1 MAASSFVSMR
11 NFWKEFSL
19 PELQKSLD
27 TTAAE
32 LAERQDGSD
41 ISRKKLVE
49 LSRDFKKNT
58 PEVTQILVTF
68 INFVVIYLCIYSSVP
83 GKKIVLRYCEKQLN
97 YVCCLI
103 PRILTFIDKPLL
115 IKREIRKK
123 VSPLLK
129 SFQAEI
135 DALSKRSKASETAFL
150 SIYKKLVDVPDPLP
164 LLEQSVI
171 QQQKVAKLQDYEI
184 ENKQLRETLD
194 EYNTE
199 FAEVKNQEVT
209 INRLKEKLREY
220 EEKIED
226 RVQARVK
233 EKEKDIQKMFSDK
246 ERALQEKQVSVAK
259 KLGEAE
265 HKAVTL
271 QAALDSTQSEL
282 FDVKAKFD
290 EMAAARSSEIE
301 ILEADV
307 ERANQRASSTE
318 RQVESLQEEL
328 LSTQN
333 ALQNIGDVQRPNMTE
348 TIDALSRSSLEHEL
362 AAKERQ
368 ISQLV
373 SDVQQLQV
381 MQSRLK
387 ESGANEVSRL
397 EDLLASKTTALQQM
411 ETKLDGQS
419 DYEEIKRELSI
430 LKSVEFS
437 TSEGESGEG
446 RLESTPKSLE
456 MLLLDKNKRLQSE
469 NTSLKV
475 ENVDL
480 TGRYSDLQVQYNEA
494 VNTVKE
500 QKELITQLE
509 TDLLSVNALPSA
521 FRGQG
526 EGEAGPP
533 SEKEL
538 VTNAVQQAVGAP
550 TVGFTGENVA
560 TESLL
565 PIVASQR
572 ERFKVR
578 NMELEAQL
586 RHNQQQISVLQNEV
600 DTLRSDNVKLY
611 EKIKFLQS
619 YPSKG
624 TSGRDDEAAVSRYS
638 SQYEQRLDPFS
649 AFNQREK
656 QQRYLGLSAHEKVTL
671 NLGRFIMSNKVA
683 RTIAFFYTLLV
694 HLMVFL
700 VLYKLAY
707 TESCKRDVAS
717 ECAKR
722 FAEHMHEVHGQ

>member
-1 MAASSFVSMR
+1 MAASSFQSMR

-19 PELQKSLD
+19 PDLQKSLD

-32 LAERQDGSD
+32 LADRQDESD
-41 ISRKKLVE
+41 TSRKKLVE

-58 PEVTQILVTF
+58 PEDT
-68 INFVVIYLCIYSSVP
+68 
-83 GKKIVLRYCEKQLN
+83 
-97 YVCCLI
+97 
-103 PRILTFIDKPLL
+103 
-115 IKREIRKK
+115 RKK
-123 VSPLLK
+123 MAPLLK

-164 LLEQSVI
+164 ILEQAVI
-171 QQQKVAKLQDYEI
+171 QQQKVSKLQDYEI
-184 ENKQLRETLD
+184 ENKQLRETLE
-194 EYNTE
+194 EYNSE

-220 EEKIED
+220 EDKMEE
-226 RVQARVK
+226 RVQARAK
-233 EKEKDIQKMFSDK
+233 EKEKDMQKMFSDK
-246 ERALQEKQVSVAK
+246 ERTLQETQVSVAK

-265 HKAVTL
+265 HKAATL

-290 EMAAARSSEIE
+290 EVAAARSSEIE

-307 ERANQRASSTE
+307 ERANQRALSAE
-318 RQVESLQEEL
+318 RQVESLREEL
-328 LSTQN
+328 IAAQN
-333 ALQNIGDVQRPNMTE
+333 ALQNSGNEQRPNMSE
-348 TIDALSRSSLEHEL
+348 TIDAISRSSLEHEL

-373 SDVQQLQV
+373 SDVQQSQV
-381 MQSRLK
+381 IQNRLK
-387 ESGANEVSRL
+387 ESTANEIARL
-397 EDLLASKTTALQQM
+397 EDQLASKTKALQQL
-411 ETKLDGQS
+411 EEKLDEQGN
-419 DYEEIKRELSI
+419 YEEIKRELNI

-437 TSEGESGEG
+437 TSEESRDAEKMD
-446 RLESTPKSLE
+446 SAPKSLE

-480 TGRYSDLQVQYNEA
+480 TGRYSELHVQYNEA

-533 SEKEL
+533 TETEL
-538 VTNAVQQAVGAP
+538 VSNAVQQAVAP
-550 TVGFTGENVA
+550 AGVTSENVA

-572 ERFKVR
+572 ERFKIR

-619 YPSKG
+619 YPTKS
-624 TSGRDDEAAVSRYS
+624 SGGREEEATVSRYS

-656 QQRYLGLSAHEKVTL
+656 QQRYLGLSPHEKVTL
-671 NLGRFIMSNKVA
+671 NLGRFIMSNKFA
-683 RTIAFFYTLLV
+683 RTFVFFYTLLV
-694 HLMVFL
+694 HLMIFL

-707 TESCKRDVAS
+707 TESCKRDIAS

>member
-1 MAASSFVSMR
+1 MAASSFQSMR

-19 PELQKSLD
+19 PDLQKSLD

-32 LAERQDGSD
+32 LADRQDESD
-41 ISRKKLVE
+41 TSRKKLVE

-58 PEVTQILVTF
+58 PEDT
-68 INFVVIYLCIYSSVP
+68 
-83 GKKIVLRYCEKQLN
+83 
-97 YVCCLI
+97 
-103 PRILTFIDKPLL
+103 
-115 IKREIRKK
+115 RKK
-123 VSPLLK
+123 MAPLLK

-164 LLEQSVI
+164 ILEQAVI
-171 QQQKVAKLQDYEI
+171 QQQKVSKLQDYEI
-184 ENKQLRETLD
+184 ENKQLRETLE
-194 EYNTE
+194 EYNSE

-220 EEKIED
+220 EDKMEE
-226 RVQARVK
+226 RVQARAK
-233 EKEKDIQKMFSDK
+233 EKEKDMQKMFSDK
-246 ERALQEKQVSVAK
+246 ERTLQETQVSVAK

-265 HKAVTL
+265 HKAATL

-290 EMAAARSSEIE
+290 EVAAARSSEIE

-307 ERANQRASSTE
+307 ERANQRALSAE
-318 RQVESLQEEL
+318 RQVESLREEL
-328 LSTQN
+328 IAAQN
-333 ALQNIGDVQRPNMTE
+333 ALQNSGNEQRPNMSE
-348 TIDALSRSSLEHEL
+348 TIDAISRSSLEHEL

-373 SDVQQLQV
+373 SDVQQSQV
-381 MQSRLK
+381 IQNRLK
-387 ESGANEVSRL
+387 ESTANEIARL
-397 EDLLASKTTALQQM
+397 EDQLASKTKALQQL
-411 ETKLDGQS
+411 EEKLDEQGN
-419 DYEEIKRELSI
+419 YEEIKRELNI
-430 LKSVEFS
+430 LKSIEFS
-437 TSEGESGEG
+437 TSEESRDAEKMD
-446 RLESTPKSLE
+446 STPKSLE

-480 TGRYSDLQVQYNEA
+480 TGRYSELHVQYNEA

-533 SEKEL
+533 TETEL
-538 VTNAVQQAVGAP
+538 VSNAVQQAVAP
-550 TVGFTGENVA
+550 AGVTSENVA

-619 YPSKG
+619 YPTKS
-624 TSGRDDEAAVSRYS
+624 SGGREEEATVSRYS

-656 QQRYLGLSAHEKVTL
+656 QQRYLGLSPHEKVTL
-671 NLGRFIMSNKVA
+671 NLGRFIMSNKFA
-683 RTIAFFYTLLV
+683 RTFVFFYTLLV
-694 HLMVFL
+694 HLMIFL

-707 TESCKRDVAS
+707 TESCKRDIAS

>member
-1 MAASSFVSMR
+1 MAASSFQSMR

-19 PELQKSLD
+19 PDLQKSLD

-32 LAERQDGSD
+32 LADRQDESD
-41 ISRKKLVE
+41 TSRKKLVE

-58 PEVTQILVTF
+58 PEDT
-68 INFVVIYLCIYSSVP
+68 
-83 GKKIVLRYCEKQLN
+83 
-97 YVCCLI
+97 
-103 PRILTFIDKPLL
+103 
-115 IKREIRKK
+115 RKK
-123 VSPLLK
+123 MAPLLK

-164 LLEQSVI
+164 ILEQAVI
-171 QQQKVAKLQDYEI
+171 QQQKVSKLQDYEI
-184 ENKQLRETLD
+184 ENKQLRETLE
-194 EYNTE
+194 EYNSE

-220 EEKIED
+220 EDKMEE
-226 RVQARVK
+226 RVQARAK
-233 EKEKDIQKMFSDK
+233 EKEKDMQKMFSDK
-246 ERALQEKQVSVAK
+246 ERTLQETQVSVAK

-265 HKAVTL
+265 HKAATL

-290 EMAAARSSEIE
+290 EVAAARSSEIE

-307 ERANQRASSTE
+307 ERANQRALSAE
-318 RQVESLQEEL
+318 RQVESLREEL
-328 LSTQN
+328 IAAQN
-333 ALQNIGDVQRPNMTE
+333 ALQNSGNEQRPNMSE
-348 TIDALSRSSLEHEL
+348 TIDAISRSSLEHEL

-373 SDVQQLQV
+373 SDVQQSQV
-381 MQSRLK
+381 IQNRLK
-387 ESGANEVSRL
+387 ESTANEIARL
-397 EDLLASKTTALQQM
+397 EDQLASKTKALQQL
-411 ETKLDGQS
+411 EEKLDERGN
-419 DYEEIKRELSI
+419 YEEIKRELNI
-430 LKSVEFS
+430 LKSIEFS
-437 TSEGESGEG
+437 TSEESRDAEKMD
-446 RLESTPKSLE
+446 STPKSLE

-480 TGRYSDLQVQYNEA
+480 TGRYSELHVQYNEA

-533 SEKEL
+533 TETEL
-538 VTNAVQQAVGAP
+538 VSNAVQQAVAP
-550 TVGFTGENVA
+550 AGVTSENVA

-572 ERFKVR
+572 ERFKIR

-619 YPSKG
+619 YPTKS
-624 TSGRDDEAAVSRYS
+624 SGGREEEATVSRYS

-656 QQRYLGLSAHEKVTL
+656 QQRYLGLSPHEKVTL
-671 NLGRFIMSNKVA
+671 NLGRFIMSNKFA
-683 RTIAFFYTLLV
+683 RTFVFFYTLLV
-694 HLMVFL
+694 HLMIFL

-707 TESCKRDVAS
+707 TESCKRDIAS

>member
-1 MAASSFVSMR
+1 MAASSFQSMR

-19 PELQKSLD
+19 PDLQKSLD
-27 TTAAE
+27 ITAAE
-32 LAERQDGSD
+32 LADRQDESD
-41 ISRKKLVE
+41 TSRKKLVE

-58 PEVTQILVTF
+58 PEDT
-68 INFVVIYLCIYSSVP
+68 
-83 GKKIVLRYCEKQLN
+83 
-97 YVCCLI
+97 
-103 PRILTFIDKPLL
+103 
-115 IKREIRKK
+115 RKK
-123 VSPLLK
+123 MAPLLK

-164 LLEQSVI
+164 ILEQAVI
-171 QQQKVAKLQDYEI
+171 QQQKVSKLQDYEI
-184 ENKQLRETLD
+184 ENKQLRETLE
-194 EYNTE
+194 EYNSE

-220 EEKIED
+220 EDKMEE
-226 RVQARVK
+226 RVQARAK
-233 EKEKDIQKMFSDK
+233 EKEKDMQKMFSDK
-246 ERALQEKQVSVAK
+246 ERTLQETQVSVAK

-265 HKAVTL
+265 HKAATL

-290 EMAAARSSEIE
+290 EVAAARSSEIE

-307 ERANQRASSTE
+307 ERANQRALSAE
-318 RQVESLQEEL
+318 RQVESLREEL
-328 LSTQN
+328 IAAQN
-333 ALQNIGDVQRPNMTE
+333 ALQNSGNEQRPNMSE
-348 TIDALSRSSLEHEL
+348 TIDAISRSSLEHEL

-373 SDVQQLQV
+373 SDVQQSQV
-381 MQSRLK
+381 IQNRLK
-387 ESGANEVSRL
+387 ESTTNEIARL
-397 EDLLASKTTALQQM
+397 EDQLASKTKALQQL
-411 ETKLDGQS
+411 EEKLDEQGN
-419 DYEEIKRELSI
+419 YEEIKRELNI
-430 LKSVEFS
+430 LKSIEFS
-437 TSEGESGEG
+437 TSEESRDVEKMD
-446 RLESTPKSLE
+446 STPKSLE

-480 TGRYSDLQVQYNEA
+480 TGRYSELHVQYNEA

-533 SEKEL
+533 TETEL
-538 VTNAVQQAVGAP
+538 VSNAVQQAVAP
-550 TVGFTGENVA
+550 AGVTSENVA

-572 ERFKVR
+572 ERFKIR

-619 YPSKG
+619 YPTKS
-624 TSGRDDEAAVSRYS
+624 SGGREEEATVSRYS

-656 QQRYLGLSAHEKVTL
+656 QQRYLGLSPHEKVTL
-671 NLGRFIMSNKVA
+671 NLGRFIMSNKFA
-683 RTIAFFYTLLV
+683 RTFVFFYTLLV
-694 HLMVFL
+694 HLMIFL

-707 TESCKRDVAS
+707 TESCKRDIAS

>member
-1 MAASSFVSMR
+1 MAAAASSFVSMR
-11 NFWKEFSL
+11 NFWKDFSL

-27 TTAAE
+27 VTATE
-32 LAERQDGSD
+32 LADRQDESD
-41 ISRKKLVE
+41 TSRKKLVE

-58 PEVTQILVTF
+58 PEDT
-68 INFVVIYLCIYSSVP
+68 
-83 GKKIVLRYCEKQLN
+83 
-97 YVCCLI
+97 
-103 PRILTFIDKPLL
+103 
-115 IKREIRKK
+115 RKK
-123 VSPLLK
+123 VAPLLK

-164 LLEQSVI
+164 ILEQSVI
-171 QQQKVAKLQDYEI
+171 QQQKVSKLQDYEI
-184 ENKQLRETLD
+184 ENKQLRETLE
-194 EYNTE
+194 EYNSE

-220 EEKIED
+220 EDKMEE
-226 RVQARVK
+226 RVQGRVR
-233 EKEKDIQKMFSDK
+233 EKEKDMQKVFSDK
-246 ERALQEKQVSVAK
+246 ENALQEKQVSVAK

-265 HKAVTL
+265 HKAATL

-290 EMAAARSSEIE
+290 EMAAARSTEIE

-307 ERANQRASSTE
+307 ERANQRASSAE
-318 RQVESLQEEL
+318 RQVESLREEL
-328 LSTQN
+328 LAAQN
-333 ALQNIGDVQRPNMTE
+333 AAQNANDGVRPNMLE
-348 TIDALSRSSLEHEL
+348 TIDAISRASLEQEL

-373 SDVQQLQV
+373 TDVQQLQV
-381 MQSRLK
+381 TQGKAK
-387 ESGANEVSRL
+387 ELATSEISRL
-397 EDLLASKTTALQQM
+397 EDLLASKTTALR
-411 ETKLDGQS
+411 ELESKLEEQNN
-419 DYEEIKRELSI
+419 YEEIKRELSI

-437 TSEGESGEG
+437 TSETERDEIKPES
-446 RLESTPKSLE
+446 SPKSLE

-480 TGRYSDLQVQYNEA
+480 TGRYTELHSKYNEA

-500 QKELITQLE
+500 QKELIGQLE

-533 SEKEL
+533 TEKEL
-538 VTNAVQQAVGAP
+538 VSNAVQQAVASG
-550 TVGFTGENVA
+550 TGGLTGDNV
-560 TESLL
+560 ESLL

-586 RHNQQQISVLQNEV
+586 RHNQQQITVLQNEV

-619 YPSKG
+619 YPTKG
-624 TSGRDDEAAVSRYS
+624 QGGRDDDSAVSRYS

-656 QQRYLGLSAHEKVTL
+656 QQRYLGLSPHEKVTL
-671 NLGRFIMSNKVA
+671 NLGKFIMSNKVA

-707 TESCKRDVAS
+707 TESCKRDVAT
-717 ECAKR
+717 ECARR

>member
-1 MAASSFVSMR
+1 MAAAASFVSMR
-11 NFWKEFSL
+11 NFWKDFSL

-27 TTAAE
+27 VTATE
-32 LAERQDGSD
+32 LADRQDESD
-41 ISRKKLVE
+41 TSRKKLVE

-58 PEVTQILVTF
+58 PEDT
-68 INFVVIYLCIYSSVP
+68 
-83 GKKIVLRYCEKQLN
+83 
-97 YVCCLI
+97 
-103 PRILTFIDKPLL
+103 
-115 IKREIRKK
+115 RKK
-123 VSPLLK
+123 VAPLLK

-164 LLEQSVI
+164 ILEQSVI
-171 QQQKVAKLQDYEI
+171 QQQKVSKLQDYEI
-184 ENKQLRETLD
+184 ENKQLRETLE
-194 EYNTE
+194 EYNSE

-220 EEKIED
+220 EDKMEE
-226 RVQARVK
+226 RVQGRVR
-233 EKEKDIQKMFSDK
+233 EKEKDMQKVFSDK
-246 ERALQEKQVSVAK
+246 ENALQEKQVSVAK

-265 HKAVTL
+265 HKAATL

-290 EMAAARSSEIE
+290 EMAAARSTEIE

-307 ERANQRASSTE
+307 ERANQRASSAE
-318 RQVESLQEEL
+318 RQVEALREEL
-328 LSTQN
+328 LAAQN
-333 ALQNIGDVQRPNMTE
+333 AAQNANDGVRPNMLE
-348 TIDALSRSSLEHEL
+348 TIDAISRASLEQEL

-373 SDVQQLQV
+373 TDVQQLQV
-381 MQSRLK
+381 TQGKAK
-387 ESGANEVSRL
+387 ELATSEINRL
-397 EDLLASKTTALQQM
+397 EDLLASKTTALR
-411 ETKLDGQS
+411 ELESKLEEQNN
-419 DYEEIKRELSI
+419 YEEIKRELSI

-437 TSEGESGEG
+437 TSETEMKPES
-446 RLESTPKSLE
+446 SPKSLE

-480 TGRYSDLQVQYNEA
+480 TGRYTELHSKYNEA

-500 QKELITQLE
+500 QKELIGQLE

-533 SEKEL
+533 TEKEL
-538 VTNAVQQAVGAP
+538 VSNAVQQAVASG
-550 TVGFTGENVA
+550 TGGLTGDNV
-560 TESLL
+560 ESLL

-586 RHNQQQISVLQNEV
+586 RHNQQQITVLQNEV

-619 YPSKG
+619 YPTKG
-624 TSGRDDEAAVSRYS
+624 QGGRDDDSAVSRYS

-656 QQRYLGLSAHEKVTL
+656 QQRYLGLSPHEKVTL
-671 NLGRFIMSNKVA
+671 NLGKFIMSNKVA

-707 TESCKRDVAS
+707 TESCKRDVAT
-717 ECAKR
+717 ECARR

>member
-1 MAASSFVSMR
+1 MAASSFQSMR

-19 PELQKSLD
+19 PDLQKSLD

-32 LAERQDGSD
+32 LADRQDESD
-41 ISRKKLVE
+41 TSRKKLVE

-58 PEVTQILVTF
+58 PEDT
-68 INFVVIYLCIYSSVP
+68 
-83 GKKIVLRYCEKQLN
+83 
-97 YVCCLI
+97 
-103 PRILTFIDKPLL
+103 
-115 IKREIRKK
+115 RKK
-123 VSPLLK
+123 MAPLLK

-164 LLEQSVI
+164 ILEQAVI
-171 QQQKVAKLQDYEI
+171 QQQKVSKLQDYEI
-184 ENKQLRETLD
+184 ENKQLRETLE
-194 EYNTE
+194 EYNSE

-220 EEKIED
+220 EDKMEE
-226 RVQARVK
+226 RVQARAK
-233 EKEKDIQKMFSDK
+233 EKEKDMQKMFSDK
-246 ERALQEKQVSVAK
+246 ERTLQETQVSVAK

-265 HKAVTL
+265 HKAATL
-271 QAALDSTQSEL
+271 QAALDNTQSEL

-290 EMAAARSSEIE
+290 EVAAARSSEIE

-307 ERANQRASSTE
+307 ERANQRALSAE
-318 RQVESLQEEL
+318 RQVESLREEL
-328 LSTQN
+328 IAAQN
-333 ALQNIGDVQRPNMTE
+333 ALQNSGNEQRPNMSE
-348 TIDALSRSSLEHEL
+348 TIDAISRSSLEHEL

-373 SDVQQLQV
+373 SDVQQSQV
-381 MQSRLK
+381 IQNRLK
-387 ESGANEVSRL
+387 ESTANEIARL
-397 EDLLASKTTALQQM
+397 EDQLASKTKALQQL
-411 ETKLDGQS
+411 EEKLDEQGN
-419 DYEEIKRELSI
+419 YEEIKRELNI
-430 LKSVEFS
+430 LKSIEFS
-437 TSEGESGEG
+437 TSEESRDAEKMD
-446 RLESTPKSLE
+446 STPKSLE

-480 TGRYSDLQVQYNEA
+480 TGRYSELHVQYNEA

-533 SEKEL
+533 TETEL
-538 VTNAVQQAVGAP
+538 VSNAVQQAVAP
-550 TVGFTGENVA
+550 AGVTSENVA

-572 ERFKVR
+572 ERFKIR

-619 YPSKG
+619 YPTKS
-624 TSGRDDEAAVSRYS
+624 SGGREEEATVSRYS

-656 QQRYLGLSAHEKVTL
+656 QQRYLGLSPHEKVTL
-671 NLGRFIMSNKVA
+671 NLGRFIMSNKFA
-683 RTIAFFYTLLV
+683 RTFVFFYTLLV
-694 HLMVFL
+694 HLMIFL

-707 TESCKRDVAS
+707 TESCKRDIAS

>member
-1 MAASSFVSMR
+1 MAASSFQSMR

-32 LAERQDGSD
+32 LADRQDESD
-41 ISRKKLVE
+41 TSRKKLVE

-58 PEVTQILVTF
+58 PEET
-68 INFVVIYLCIYSSVP
+68 
-83 GKKIVLRYCEKQLN
+83 
-97 YVCCLI
+97 
-103 PRILTFIDKPLL
+103 
-115 IKREIRKK
+115 RKK
-123 VSPLLK
+123 MAPLLK

-164 LLEQSVI
+164 ILEQAVV
-171 QQQKVAKLQDYEI
+171 QQQKVSKLQDYEI
-184 ENKQLRETLD
+184 ENKQLRETLE

-220 EEKIED
+220 EDKMED

-233 EKEKDIQKMFSDK
+233 EKEKDMQKMFSDK
-246 ERALQEKQVSVAK
+246 ERTLQETQVSVAK

-265 HKAVTL
+265 HKAATL

-290 EMAAARSSEIE
+290 EVAAARSSEIE

-307 ERANQRASSTE
+307 ERANQRALSAE
-318 RQVESLQEEL
+318 RQVESLREEL
-328 LSTQN
+328 VAAQNVLQN
-333 ALQNIGDVQRPNMTE
+333 ASDSKRPSMTE
-348 TIDALSRSSLEHEL
+348 TIDAISRSSLEHEL

-373 SDVQQLQV
+373 SDVQHLQV
-381 MQSRLK
+381 TQSRLK
-387 ESGANEVSRL
+387 ESGANEIGRL
-397 EDLLASKTTALQQM
+397 EDQLASKTTALQQL
-411 ETKLDGQS
+411 EAKLDTQG

-437 TSEGESGEG
+437 TSEESREG
-446 RLESTPKSLE
+446 QKMDSAPKSLE

-475 ENVDL
+475 ENVDM
-480 TGRYSDLQVQYNEA
+480 TGRYSELHAQYNEA
-494 VNTVKE
+494 VSTVKE

-538 VTNAVQQAVGAP
+538 VTNAVQQAVAP
-550 TVGFTGENVA
+550 TVGLSGENVA
-560 TESLL
+560 MESLL

-572 ERFKVR
+572 ERFKIR

-619 YPSKG
+619 YPTKG
-624 TSGRDDEAAVSRYS
+624 AGGRDDEGAVSRYS

-656 QQRYLGLSAHEKVTL
+656 QQRYLGLSPHEKVTL

-694 HLMVFL
+694 HLLIFL

-707 TESCKRDVAS
+707 TESCKRDMAS

>member
-1 MAASSFVSMR
+1 MASSSFQSMR

-19 PELQKSLD
+19 PDLQKSLD

-32 LAERQDGSD
+32 LADRQDESD
-41 ISRKKLVE
+41 TSRKKLVE

-58 PEVTQILVTF
+58 PEDT
-68 INFVVIYLCIYSSVP
+68 
-83 GKKIVLRYCEKQLN
+83 
-97 YVCCLI
+97 
-103 PRILTFIDKPLL
+103 
-115 IKREIRKK
+115 RKK
-123 VSPLLK
+123 MAPLLK

-150 SIYKKLVDVPDPLP
+150 SIYKKLVDVP
-164 LLEQSVI
+164 
-171 QQQKVAKLQDYEI
+171 
-184 ENKQLRETLD
+184 
-194 EYNTE
+194 
-199 FAEVKNQEVT
+199 EVT

-220 EEKIED
+220 EDKMEE
-226 RVQARVK
+226 RVQARTK
-233 EKEKDIQKMFSDK
+233 DKEKDMQKIFSDK
-246 ERALQEKQVSVAK
+246 EKTLQETQVSVAK

-265 HKAVTL
+265 HKAATL

-290 EMAAARSSEIE
+290 EVAAARSSEIE
-301 ILEADV
+301 ILEGDV
-307 ERANQRASSTE
+307 ERANQRALSAE
-318 RQVESLQEEL
+318 RQVESLREEL
-328 LSTQN
+328 IAAQN
-333 ALQNIGDVQRPNMTE
+333 ALQNAGDEQRPNMSE
-348 TIDALSRSSLEHEL
+348 TIDAISRSSLEHEL

-373 SDVQQLQV
+373 NDVQQSQAI
-381 MQSRLK
+381 QNRLK
-387 ESGANEVSRL
+387 ESTAIEIARL
-397 EDLLASKTTALQQM
+397 EDQLAIKTSALQQL
-411 ETKLDGQS
+411 EAKLDEQGN
-419 DYEEIKRELSI
+419 YEEIKRELNI

-437 TSEGESGEG
+437 TSQETRDVEKMD
-446 RLESTPKSLE
+446 STPKSLE
-456 MLLLDKNKRLQSE
+456 MLLLDKNKKLQSE

-480 TGRYSDLQVQYNEA
+480 TGRYSELHLQYNEA

-500 QKELITQLE
+500 QKELIAQLE
-509 TDLLSVNALPSA
+509 ADLLSVNALPSA

-533 SEKEL
+533 TETEL
-538 VTNAVQQAVGAP
+538 VSNAVQQAVAP
-550 TVGFTGENVA
+550 AGLTGENVA
-560 TESLL
+560 MESLL

-572 ERFKVR
+572 ERFKIR

-619 YPSKG
+619 YPTKS
-624 TSGRDDEAAVSRYS
+624 SGGREEEATVSRYS

-656 QQRYLGLSAHEKVTL
+656 QQRYLGLSPHEKVTL
-671 NLGRFIMSNKVA
+671 NLGRFIMSNKFA
-683 RTIAFFYTLLV
+683 RTFVFFYTLLV
-694 HLMVFL
+694 HLMIFL

-707 TESCKRDVAS
+707 TESCKRDIAS

-722 FAEHMHEVHGQ
+722 FAEHMHDVHGQ

>member
-1 MAASSFVSMR
+1 MTPSWRSKTKMAASSFVSMR

-58 PEVTQILVTF
+58 PEVRQILVTF
-68 INFVVIYLCIYSSVP
+68 INFVVIYLFICTW
-83 GKKIVLRYCEKQLN
+83 KKIVLRYSEKQLN
-97 YVCCLI
+97 YICFLS

-115 IKREIRKK
+115 ITREIRKK
-123 VSPLLK
+123 VAPLLK

-184 ENKQLRETLD
+184 ENKQLRETLE

-246 ERALQEKQVSVAK
+246 EKALQEKQVSVAK

-307 ERANQRASSTE
+307 ERANQRASSAE

-381 MQSRLK
+381 MQNRLK

-446 RLESTPKSLE
+446 RVESTPKSLE

-624 TSGRDDEAAVSRYS
+624 TSGKDDEAAVSRYS

-671 NLGRFIMSNKVA
+671 NLGRFILSNKVA

-722 FAEHMHEVHGQ
+722 

>member
-1 MAASSFVSMR
+1 MAASSFQSMR

-19 PELQKSLD
+19 PDLQKSLD

-32 LAERQDGSD
+32 LADRQDESD
-41 ISRKKLVE
+41 TSRKKLVE

-58 PEVTQILVTF
+58 PEDT
-68 INFVVIYLCIYSSVP
+68 
-83 GKKIVLRYCEKQLN
+83 
-97 YVCCLI
+97 
-103 PRILTFIDKPLL
+103 
-115 IKREIRKK
+115 RKK
-123 VSPLLK
+123 MAPLLK

-164 LLEQSVI
+164 ILEQAVI
-171 QQQKVAKLQDYEI
+171 QQQKVSKLQDYEI
-184 ENKQLRETLD
+184 ENKQLRETLE
-194 EYNTE
+194 EYNSE

-220 EEKIED
+220 EDKMEE
-226 RVQARVK
+226 RVQARAK
-233 EKEKDIQKMFSDK
+233 EKEKDMQKMFSDK
-246 ERALQEKQVSVAK
+246 ERTLQETQVSVAK

-265 HKAVTL
+265 HKAATL

-290 EMAAARSSEIE
+290 EVAAARSSEIE

-307 ERANQRASSTE
+307 ERANQRALSAE
-318 RQVESLQEEL
+318 RQVESLREEL
-328 LSTQN
+328 IAAQN
-333 ALQNIGDVQRPNMTE
+333 ALQNSGNEQRPNMSE
-348 TIDALSRSSLEHEL
+348 TIDAISRSSLEHEL

-373 SDVQQLQV
+373 SDVQQSQV
-381 MQSRLK
+381 TQNRLK
-387 ESGANEVSRL
+387 ESTANEIARL
-397 EDLLASKTTALQQM
+397 EDQLASKTKALQQL
-411 ETKLDGQS
+411 EEKLDEQGN
-419 DYEEIKRELSI
+419 YEEIKRELNI

-437 TSEGESGEG
+437 TSEESRDAEKMD
-446 RLESTPKSLE
+446 STPKSLE

-480 TGRYSDLQVQYNEA
+480 TGRYSELHVQYNEA

-533 SEKEL
+533 TETEL
-538 VTNAVQQAVGAP
+538 VSNAVQQAVAP
-550 TVGFTGENVA
+550 AGVTSENVA

-572 ERFKVR
+572 ERFKIR

-619 YPSKG
+619 YPTKS
-624 TSGRDDEAAVSRYS
+624 SGGREEEATVSRYS

-656 QQRYLGLSAHEKVTL
+656 QQRYLGLSPHEKVTL
-671 NLGRFIMSNKVA
+671 NLGRFIMSNKFA
-683 RTIAFFYTLLV
+683 RTFVFFYTLLV
-694 HLMVFL
+694 HLMIFL

-707 TESCKRDVAS
+707 TESCKRDIAS

>member
-1 MAASSFVSMR
+1 MAASSFQSMR

-19 PELQKSLD
+19 PDLQKSLD

-32 LAERQDGSD
+32 LADRQDESD
-41 ISRKKLVE
+41 TSRKKLVE

-58 PEVTQILVTF
+58 PEDT
-68 INFVVIYLCIYSSVP
+68 
-83 GKKIVLRYCEKQLN
+83 
-97 YVCCLI
+97 
-103 PRILTFIDKPLL
+103 
-115 IKREIRKK
+115 RKK
-123 VSPLLK
+123 MAPLLK

-164 LLEQSVI
+164 ILEQAVI
-171 QQQKVAKLQDYEI
+171 QQQKVSKLQDYEI
-184 ENKQLRETLD
+184 ENKQLRETLE
-194 EYNTE
+194 EYNSE

-220 EEKIED
+220 EDKMEE
-226 RVQARVK
+226 RVQARAK
-233 EKEKDIQKMFSDK
+233 EKEKDMQKMFSDK
-246 ERALQEKQVSVAK
+246 ERTLQETQVSVAK

-265 HKAVTL
+265 HKAATL

-290 EMAAARSSEIE
+290 EVAAARSSEIE

-307 ERANQRASSTE
+307 ERANQRALSAE
-318 RQVESLQEEL
+318 RQVESLREEL
-328 LSTQN
+328 IAAQN
-333 ALQNIGDVQRPNMTE
+333 ALQNSGNEQRPNMSE
-348 TIDALSRSSLEHEL
+348 TIDAISRSSLEHEL
-362 AAKERQ
+362 VAKERQ

-373 SDVQQLQV
+373 SDVQQSQV
-381 MQSRLK
+381 IQNRLK
-387 ESGANEVSRL
+387 ESTANEIARL
-397 EDLLASKTTALQQM
+397 EDQLASKTKALQQL
-411 ETKLDGQS
+411 EEKLDEQGN
-419 DYEEIKRELSI
+419 YEEIKRELNI

-437 TSEGESGEG
+437 TSEESRDAEKMD
-446 RLESTPKSLE
+446 SAPKSLE

-480 TGRYSDLQVQYNEA
+480 TGRYSELHVQYNEA

-533 SEKEL
+533 TETEL
-538 VTNAVQQAVGAP
+538 VSNAVQQAVAP
-550 TVGFTGENVA
+550 AGVTSENVA

-572 ERFKVR
+572 ERFKIR

-619 YPSKG
+619 YPTKS
-624 TSGRDDEAAVSRYS
+624 SGGREEEATVSRYS

-656 QQRYLGLSAHEKVTL
+656 QQRYLGLSPHEKVTL
-671 NLGRFIMSNKVA
+671 NLGRFIMSNKFA
-683 RTIAFFYTLLV
+683 RTFVFFYTLLV
-694 HLMVFL
+694 HLMIFL

-707 TESCKRDVAS
+707 TESCKRDIAS

>member
-1 MAASSFVSMR
+1 M
-11 NFWKEFSL
+11 SL
-19 PELQKSLD
+19 
-27 TTAAE
+27 
-32 LAERQDGSD
+32 
-41 ISRKKLVE
+41 
-49 LSRDFKKNT
+49 
-58 PEVTQILVTF
+58 
-68 INFVVIYLCIYSSVP
+68 
-83 GKKIVLRYCEKQLN
+83 
-97 YVCCLI
+97 
-103 PRILTFIDKPLL
+103 
-115 IKREIRKK
+115 
-123 VSPLLK
+123 
-129 SFQAEI
+129 
-135 DALSKRSKASETAFL
+135 
-150 SIYKKLVDVPDPLP
+150 
-164 LLEQSVI
+164 
-171 QQQKVAKLQDYEI
+171 
-184 ENKQLRETLD
+184 
-194 EYNTE
+194 
-199 FAEVKNQEVT
+199 
-209 INRLKEKLREY
+209 
-220 EEKIED
+220 
-226 RVQARVK
+226 
-233 EKEKDIQKMFSDK
+233 
-246 ERALQEKQVSVAK
+246 
-259 KLGEAE
+259 
-265 HKAVTL
+265 
-271 QAALDSTQSEL
+271 
-282 FDVKAKFD
+282 
-290 EMAAARSSEIE
+290 
-301 ILEADV
+301 
-307 ERANQRASSTE
+307 
-318 RQVESLQEEL
+318 
-328 LSTQN
+328 
-333 ALQNIGDVQRPNMTE
+333 
-348 TIDALSRSSLEHEL
+348 
-362 AAKERQ
+362 
-368 ISQLV
+368 
-373 SDVQQLQV
+373 
-381 MQSRLK
+381 
-387 ESGANEVSRL
+387 
-397 EDLLASKTTALQQM
+397 
-411 ETKLDGQS
+411 
-419 DYEEIKRELSI
+419 
-430 LKSVEFS
+430 
-437 TSEGESGEG
+437 
-446 RLESTPKSLE
+446 
-456 MLLLDKNKRLQSE
+456 
-469 NTSLKV
+469 
-475 ENVDL
+475 
-480 TGRYSDLQVQYNEA
+480 GRYSDLQVQYNEA

-624 TSGRDDEAAVSRYS
+624 TSGKDDEAAVSRYS

-671 NLGRFIMSNKVA
+671 NLGRFILSNKVA

>member
-1 MAASSFVSMR
+1 MAASSFQSMR

-19 PELQKSLD
+19 PDLQKSLD

-32 LAERQDGSD
+32 LADRQDESD
-41 ISRKKLVE
+41 TSRKKLVE

-58 PEVTQILVTF
+58 PEDT
-68 INFVVIYLCIYSSVP
+68 
-83 GKKIVLRYCEKQLN
+83 
-97 YVCCLI
+97 
-103 PRILTFIDKPLL
+103 
-115 IKREIRKK
+115 RKK
-123 VSPLLK
+123 MAPLLK

-164 LLEQSVI
+164 ILEQAVI
-171 QQQKVAKLQDYEI
+171 QQQKVSKLQDYEI
-184 ENKQLRETLD
+184 ENKQLRETLE
-194 EYNTE
+194 EYNSE

-220 EEKIED
+220 EDKMEE
-226 RVQARVK
+226 RVQARAK
-233 EKEKDIQKMFSDK
+233 EKEKDMQKMFSDK
-246 ERALQEKQVSVAK
+246 ERTLQETQVSVAK

-265 HKAVTL
+265 HKAATL

-290 EMAAARSSEIE
+290 EVAAARSSEIE

-307 ERANQRASSTE
+307 ERANQRALSAE
-318 RQVESLQEEL
+318 RQVESLREEL
-328 LSTQN
+328 IAAQN
-333 ALQNIGDVQRPNMTE
+333 ALQNSGNEQRPNMSE
-348 TIDALSRSSLEHEL
+348 TIDAISRSSLEHEL

-373 SDVQQLQV
+373 SDVQQSQV
-381 MQSRLK
+381 IQNRLK
-387 ESGANEVSRL
+387 ESTTNEIARL
-397 EDLLASKTTALQQM
+397 EDQLASKTKALQQL
-411 ETKLDGQS
+411 EEKLDEQGN
-419 DYEEIKRELSI
+419 YEEIKRELNI
-430 LKSVEFS
+430 LKSIEFS
-437 TSEGESGEG
+437 TSEESRDAEKMD
-446 RLESTPKSLE
+446 STPKSLE

-480 TGRYSDLQVQYNEA
+480 TGRYSELHVQYNEA

-533 SEKEL
+533 TETEL
-538 VTNAVQQAVGAP
+538 VSNAVQQAVAP
-550 TVGFTGENVA
+550 AGVTSENVA

-572 ERFKVR
+572 ERFKIR

-619 YPSKG
+619 YPTKS
-624 TSGRDDEAAVSRYS
+624 SGGREEEATVSRYS

-656 QQRYLGLSAHEKVTL
+656 QQRYLGLSPHEKVTL
-671 NLGRFIMSNKVA
+671 NLGRFIMSNKFA
-683 RTIAFFYTLLV
+683 RTFVFFYTLLV
-694 HLMVFL
+694 HLMIFL

-707 TESCKRDVAS
+707 TESCKRDIAS

>member
-1 MAASSFVSMR
+1 MAASSFQSMR

-19 PELQKSLD
+19 PDLQKSLD

-32 LAERQDGSD
+32 LADRQDESD
-41 ISRKKLVE
+41 TSRKKLVE

-58 PEVTQILVTF
+58 PEDT
-68 INFVVIYLCIYSSVP
+68 
-83 GKKIVLRYCEKQLN
+83 
-97 YVCCLI
+97 
-103 PRILTFIDKPLL
+103 
-115 IKREIRKK
+115 RKK
-123 VSPLLK
+123 MAPLLK

-164 LLEQSVI
+164 ILEQAVI
-171 QQQKVAKLQDYEI
+171 QQQKVSKLQDYEI
-184 ENKQLRETLD
+184 ENKQLRETLE
-194 EYNTE
+194 EYNSE

-220 EEKIED
+220 EDKMEE
-226 RVQARVK
+226 RVQARAK
-233 EKEKDIQKMFSDK
+233 EKEKDMQKMFSDK
-246 ERALQEKQVSVAK
+246 ERTLQETQVSVAK

-265 HKAVTL
+265 HKAATL

-290 EMAAARSSEIE
+290 EVAAARSSEIE

-307 ERANQRASSTE
+307 ERANQRALSAE
-318 RQVESLQEEL
+318 RQVESLREEL
-328 LSTQN
+328 IAAQN
-333 ALQNIGDVQRPNMTE
+333 ALQNSGNEQRPNMSE
-348 TIDALSRSSLEHEL
+348 TIDAISRSSLEHEL

-373 SDVQQLQV
+373 SDVQQSQV
-381 MQSRLK
+381 IQNRLK
-387 ESGANEVSRL
+387 ESTANEIARL
-397 EDLLASKTTALQQM
+397 EDQLASKTKALQQL
-411 ETKLDGQS
+411 EEKLDEQGN
-419 DYEEIKRELSI
+419 YEEIKRELNI
-430 LKSVEFS
+430 LKSIEFS
-437 TSEGESGEG
+437 TSEESRDAEKMD
-446 RLESTPKSLE
+446 STPKSLE

-480 TGRYSDLQVQYNEA
+480 TGRYSELHVQYNEA

-533 SEKEL
+533 TETEL
-538 VTNAVQQAVGAP
+538 VSNAVQQAVAP
-550 TVGFTGENVA
+550 AGVTSENVA

-572 ERFKVR
+572 ERFKIR

-619 YPSKG
+619 YPTKS
-624 TSGRDDEAAVSRYS
+624 SGGREEEATVSRYS

-656 QQRYLGLSAHEKVTL
+656 QQRYLGLSPHEKVTL
-671 NLGRFIMSNKVA
+671 NLGRFIMSNKFA
-683 RTIAFFYTLLV
+683 RTFVFFYTLLV
-694 HLMVFL
+694 HLMIFL

-707 TESCKRDVAS
+707 TESCKRDIAS

>member
-1 MAASSFVSMR
+1 MA
-11 NFWKEFSL
+11 
-19 PELQKSLD
+19 KSLD
-27 TTAAE
+27 STATE
-32 LAERQDGSD
+32 LADRQDESD
-41 ISRKKLVE
+41 TSRKKLVE

-58 PEVTQILVTF
+58 P
-68 INFVVIYLCIYSSVP
+68 
-83 GKKIVLRYCEKQLN
+83 
-97 YVCCLI
+97 
-103 PRILTFIDKPLL
+103 D
-115 IKREIRKK
+115 EIRKK
-123 VSPLLK
+123 MAPLLK

-164 LLEQSVI
+164 ILEQAVV
-171 QQQKVAKLQDYEI
+171 QQQKVSKLQDYEI
-184 ENKQLRETLD
+184 ENKQLRETLE

-220 EEKIED
+220 DDKMED
-226 RVQARVK
+226 RVQVRVK
-233 EKEKDIQKMFSDK
+233 EREKDIQKLFSDK
-246 ERALQEKQVSVAK
+246 ERTLQETQVSVAK

-271 QAALDSTQSEL
+271 QAAVDSTQSEL

-290 EMAAARSSEIE
+290 EVAAARSSEIE
-301 ILEADV
+301 ILEADI
-307 ERANQRASSTE
+307 ERTNQRALSAE
-318 RQVESLQEEL
+318 RQVETLQEEL
-328 LSTQN
+328 VVAQN
-333 ALQNIGDVQRPNMTE
+333 ALQNASDTQRPNMSE
-348 TIDALSRSSLEHEL
+348 TIDAISRSSLEHEL

-373 SDVQQLQV
+373 SDVQHLQV
-381 MQSRLK
+381 THSRLK
-387 ESGANEVSRL
+387 ESGANEIGRL
-397 EDLLASKTTALQQM
+397 EDQLASKTTALQQL
-411 ETKLDGQS
+411 EAKLDEQNN
-419 DYEEIKRELSI
+419 YEEINRELSI
-430 LKSVEFS
+430 LKSIEFS
-437 TSEGESGEG
+437 TSEERRDGEKMVSK
-446 RLESTPKSLE
+446 PKSLE

-475 ENVDL
+475 ENVDI
-480 TGRYSDLQVQYNEA
+480 TGRYSELHLQYNEA

-538 VTNAVQQAVGAP
+538 VTNAVQQAVAP
-550 TVGFTGENVA
+550 AVGLSGENVA
-560 TESLL
+560 MESLL

-572 ERFKVR
+572 ERFKIR

-619 YPSKG
+619 YPTKG
-624 TSGRDDEAAVSRYS
+624 AGGRDDEGAVSRYS

-656 QQRYLGLSAHEKVTL
+656 QQRYMGLSPHEKVTL

-683 RTIAFFYTLLV
+683 RTIAFFYSLLV
-694 HLMVFL
+694 HLLIFL

-722 FAEHMHEVHGQ
+722 FAEHMHDVHGQ

>member
-1 MAASSFVSMR
+1 MAASSFQSMR

-19 PELQKSLD
+19 PDLQKSLD

-32 LAERQDGSD
+32 LADRQDESD
-41 ISRKKLVE
+41 TSRKKLVE

-58 PEVTQILVTF
+58 PEDT
-68 INFVVIYLCIYSSVP
+68 
-83 GKKIVLRYCEKQLN
+83 
-97 YVCCLI
+97 
-103 PRILTFIDKPLL
+103 
-115 IKREIRKK
+115 RKK
-123 VSPLLK
+123 MAPLLK

-164 LLEQSVI
+164 ILEQAVI
-171 QQQKVAKLQDYEI
+171 QQQKVSKLQDYEI
-184 ENKQLRETLD
+184 ENKQLRETLE
-194 EYNTE
+194 EYNSE

-220 EEKIED
+220 EDKMEE
-226 RVQARVK
+226 RVQARAK
-233 EKEKDIQKMFSDK
+233 EKEKDMQKMFSDK
-246 ERALQEKQVSVAK
+246 ERTLQETQVSVAK

-265 HKAVTL
+265 HKAATL

-290 EMAAARSSEIE
+290 EVAAARSSEIE

-307 ERANQRASSTE
+307 ERANQRALSAE
-318 RQVESLQEEL
+318 RQVESLREEL
-328 LSTQN
+328 IAAQN
-333 ALQNIGDVQRPNMTE
+333 ALQNSGNEQRPNMSE
-348 TIDALSRSSLEHEL
+348 TIDAISRSSLEHEL

-373 SDVQQLQV
+373 SDVQQSQV
-381 MQSRLK
+381 IQNRLK
-387 ESGANEVSRL
+387 ESTANEIARL
-397 EDLLASKTTALQQM
+397 EDQLASKTKALQQL
-411 ETKLDGQS
+411 EEKLDEQGN
-419 DYEEIKRELSI
+419 YEEIKRELNI
-430 LKSVEFS
+430 LKSIEFS
-437 TSEGESGEG
+437 TSEESRVAEKMD
-446 RLESTPKSLE
+446 STPKSLE

-480 TGRYSDLQVQYNEA
+480 TGRYSELHVQYNEA

-533 SEKEL
+533 TETEL
-538 VTNAVQQAVGAP
+538 VSNAVQQAVAP
-550 TVGFTGENVA
+550 AGVTSENVA

-572 ERFKVR
+572 ERFKIR

-619 YPSKG
+619 YPTKS
-624 TSGRDDEAAVSRYS
+624 SGGREEEATVSRYS

-656 QQRYLGLSAHEKVTL
+656 QQRYLGLSPHEKVTL
-671 NLGRFIMSNKVA
+671 NLGRFIMSNKFA
-683 RTIAFFYTLLV
+683 RTFVFFYTLLV
-694 HLMVFL
+694 HLMIFL

-707 TESCKRDVAS
+707 TESCKRDIAS

>member
-1 MAASSFVSMR
+1 M
-11 NFWKEFSL
+11 
-19 PELQKSLD
+19 
-27 TTAAE
+27 
-32 LAERQDGSD
+32 
-41 ISRKKLVE
+41 
-49 LSRDFKKNT
+49 
-58 PEVTQILVTF
+58 
-68 INFVVIYLCIYSSVP
+68 
-83 GKKIVLRYCEKQLN
+83 
-97 YVCCLI
+97 
-103 PRILTFIDKPLL
+103 
-115 IKREIRKK
+115 
-123 VSPLLK
+123 
-129 SFQAEI
+129 
-135 DALSKRSKASETAFL
+135 
-150 SIYKKLVDVPDPLP
+150 
-164 LLEQSVI
+164 
-171 QQQKVAKLQDYEI
+171 
-184 ENKQLRETLD
+184 
-194 EYNTE
+194 
-199 FAEVKNQEVT
+199 
-209 INRLKEKLREY
+209 
-220 EEKIED
+220 
-226 RVQARVK
+226 
-233 EKEKDIQKMFSDK
+233 
-246 ERALQEKQVSVAK
+246 
-259 KLGEAE
+259 
-265 HKAVTL
+265 HK
-271 QAALDSTQSEL
+271 
-282 FDVKAKFD
+282 
-290 EMAAARSSEIE
+290 
-301 ILEADV
+301 
-307 ERANQRASSTE
+307 RASSAE

-446 RLESTPKSLE
+446 RVESTPKSLE

-480 TGRYSDLQVQYNEA
+480 TGRYSDLQVQHNEA

-624 TSGRDDEAAVSRYS
+624 TSGKDDEAAVSRYS

-671 NLGRFIMSNKVA
+671 NLGRFILSNKVA

>member
-1 MAASSFVSMR
+1 MAAAASFVSMR
-11 NFWKEFSL
+11 NFWKDFSL

-27 TTAAE
+27 VTATE
-32 LAERQDGSD
+32 LADRQDESD
-41 ISRKKLVE
+41 TSRKKLVE

-58 PEVTQILVTF
+58 PEDT
-68 INFVVIYLCIYSSVP
+68 
-83 GKKIVLRYCEKQLN
+83 
-97 YVCCLI
+97 
-103 PRILTFIDKPLL
+103 
-115 IKREIRKK
+115 RKK
-123 VSPLLK
+123 VAPLLK

-164 LLEQSVI
+164 ILEQSVI
-171 QQQKVAKLQDYEI
+171 QQQKVSKLQDYEI
-184 ENKQLRETLD
+184 ENKQLRETLE
-194 EYNTE
+194 EYNSE

-220 EEKIED
+220 EDKMEE
-226 RVQARVK
+226 RVQGRVR
-233 EKEKDIQKMFSDK
+233 EKEKDMQKVFSDK
-246 ERALQEKQVSVAK
+246 ENALQEKQVSVAK

-265 HKAVTL
+265 HKAATL

-290 EMAAARSSEIE
+290 EMAAARSTEIE

-307 ERANQRASSTE
+307 ERANQRASSAE
-318 RQVESLQEEL
+318 RQVESLREEL
-328 LSTQN
+328 LAAQN
-333 ALQNIGDVQRPNMTE
+333 ANDGVRPNMLE
-348 TIDALSRSSLEHEL
+348 TIDAISRASLEQEL

-373 SDVQQLQV
+373 TDVQQLQV
-381 MQSRLK
+381 TQGKAK
-387 ESGANEVSRL
+387 ELATSEISRL
-397 EDLLASKTTALQQM
+397 EDLLASKTTALR
-411 ETKLDGQS
+411 ELESKLEEQNN
-419 DYEEIKRELSI
+419 YEEIKRELSI

-437 TSEGESGEG
+437 TSETERDEMKPES
-446 RLESTPKSLE
+446 SPKSLE

-480 TGRYSDLQVQYNEA
+480 TGRYTELHSKYNEA

-500 QKELITQLE
+500 QKELIGQLE

-533 SEKEL
+533 TEKEL
-538 VTNAVQQAVGAP
+538 VSNAVQQAVASG
-550 TVGFTGENVA
+550 TGGFTGDNV
-560 TESLL
+560 ESLL

-586 RHNQQQISVLQNEV
+586 RHNQQQITVLQNEV

-619 YPSKG
+619 YPTKG
-624 TSGRDDEAAVSRYS
+624 QGGRDDDSAVSRYS

-656 QQRYLGLSAHEKVTL
+656 QQRYLGLSPHEKVTL
-671 NLGRFIMSNKVA
+671 NLGKFIMSNKVA

-707 TESCKRDVAS
+707 TESCKRDVAT
-717 ECAKR
+717 ECARR

>member
-1 MAASSFVSMR
+1 MTPSWRSKTKMAASSFVSMR

-58 PEVTQILVTF
+58 PE
-68 INFVVIYLCIYSSVP
+68 
-83 GKKIVLRYCEKQLN
+83 
-97 YVCCLI
+97 
-103 PRILTFIDKPLL
+103 
-115 IKREIRKK
+115 EIRKK
-123 VSPLLK
+123 VAPLLK

-307 ERANQRASSTE
+307 ERANQRASSAE

>member
-1 MAASSFVSMR
+1 MA
-11 NFWKEFSL
+11 
-19 PELQKSLD
+19 
-27 TTAAE
+27 
-32 LAERQDGSD
+32 
-41 ISRKKLVE
+41 
-49 LSRDFKKNT
+49 
-58 PEVTQILVTF
+58 
-68 INFVVIYLCIYSSVP
+68 
-83 GKKIVLRYCEKQLN
+83 
-97 YVCCLI
+97 
-103 PRILTFIDKPLL
+103 
-115 IKREIRKK
+115 
-123 VSPLLK
+123 PLLK

-164 LLEQSVI
+164 ILEQSVI
-171 QQQKVAKLQDYEI
+171 QQQKVSKLQDYEI
-184 ENKQLRETLD
+184 ENKQLRETLE
-194 EYNTE
+194 EYNSE

-220 EEKIED
+220 EDKMEE
-226 RVQARVK
+226 RVQGRVR
-233 EKEKDIQKMFSDK
+233 EKEKDMQKVFFDK
-246 ERALQEKQVSVAK
+246 ENALQEKQVSVAK

-265 HKAVTL
+265 HNAATL

-290 EMAAARSSEIE
+290 EMAAARSTEIE

-307 ERANQRASSTE
+307 ERANQRASSAE
-318 RQVESLQEEL
+318 RQVESLREEL
-328 LSTQN
+328 LAAQN
-333 ALQNIGDVQRPNMTE
+333 ANDGVRPNMLE
-348 TIDALSRSSLEHEL
+348 TIDAISRASLEQEL

-373 SDVQQLQV
+373 TDVQQLQV
-381 MQSRLK
+381 TQGKAK
-387 ESGANEVSRL
+387 ELATSEISRL
-397 EDLLASKTTALQQM
+397 EDLLASKTTALR
-411 ETKLDGQS
+411 ELESKLEEQNN
-419 DYEEIKRELSI
+419 YEEIKRELSI

-437 TSEGESGEG
+437 TSETEGDEIKPES
-446 RLESTPKSLE
+446 SPKSLE

-480 TGRYSDLQVQYNEA
+480 TGRYTELHSKYNEA

-500 QKELITQLE
+500 QKELIGQLE

-533 SEKEL
+533 TEKEL
-538 VTNAVQQAVGAP
+538 VSNAVQQAVASG
-550 TVGFTGENVA
+550 TGGLTGDNV
-560 TESLL
+560 ESLL

-586 RHNQQQISVLQNEV
+586 RHNQQQITVLQNEV

-619 YPSKG
+619 YPTKG
-624 TSGRDDEAAVSRYS
+624 QGGRDDDSAVSRYS

-656 QQRYLGLSAHEKVTL
+656 QQRYLGLSPHEKVTL
-671 NLGRFIMSNKVA
+671 NLGKFIMSNKVA

-707 TESCKRDVAS
+707 TESCKRDVAT
-717 ECAKR
+717 ECARR

>member
-1 MAASSFVSMR
+1 MASSSFVSMR

-32 LAERQDGSD
+32 LAERQDESD

-58 PEVTQILVTF
+58 PE
-68 INFVVIYLCIYSSVP
+68 
-83 GKKIVLRYCEKQLN
+83 
-97 YVCCLI
+97 
-103 PRILTFIDKPLL
+103 D
-115 IKREIRKK
+115 IRKK
-123 VSPLLK
+123 IAPLLK

-164 LLEQSVI
+164 ILEQSVV
-171 QQQKVAKLQDYEI
+171 QQQKVSKLQDYEI
-184 ENKQLRETLD
+184 ENKQLRETLE

-220 EEKIED
+220 EDKMED

-233 EKEKDIQKMFSDK
+233 EKEKDMQKMFSDK
-246 ERALQEKQVSVAK
+246 ENALQEKQVSVAK

-265 HKAVTL
+265 HKAATL

-290 EMAAARSSEIE
+290 EVAAARSSEIE

-307 ERANQRASSTE
+307 ERANQRAASAE
-318 RQVESLQEEL
+318 RQVESLREEL
-328 LSTQN
+328 VTAQN
-333 ALQNIGDVQRPNMTE
+333 ALQNASDGQRPNMSE
-348 TIDALSRSSLEHEL
+348 TIDAISRSSLEHEL

-373 SDVQQLQV
+373 SDVQHLQV
-381 MQSRLK
+381 TQSRLK
-387 ESGANEVSRL
+387 ESGANEISRL
-397 EDLLASKTTALQQM
+397 EDLLASKTTALQQL
-411 ETKLDGQS
+411 EAKLDEQS
-419 DYEEIKRELSI
+419 NYKEIQRELSI

-437 TSEGESGEG
+437 RSEGEED
-446 RLESTPKSLE
+446 REKMNATPKSLE

-480 TGRYSDLQVQYNEA
+480 TGRYSELHVQYNEA

-538 VTNAVQQAVGAP
+538 VTNAVQQAVAP
-550 TVGFTGENVA
+550 AGGFTGENVA

-611 EKIKFLQS
+611 EKIRFLQS
-619 YPSKG
+619 YPTKG
-624 TSGRDDEAAVSRYS
+624 AGVRDEEATVSRYS

-656 QQRYLGLSAHEKVTL
+656 QQRYLGLSPHEKVTL

-707 TESCKRDVAS
+707 TESCKRDVAT

>member
-1 MAASSFVSMR
+1 MAASSFQSMR

-32 LAERQDGSD
+32 LADRQDESD
-41 ISRKKLVE
+41 TSRKKLVE

-58 PEVTQILVTF
+58 PE
-68 INFVVIYLCIYSSVP
+68 
-83 GKKIVLRYCEKQLN
+83 
-97 YVCCLI
+97 
-103 PRILTFIDKPLL
+103 
-115 IKREIRKK
+115 EIRKK
-123 VSPLLK
+123 MAPLLK

-164 LLEQSVI
+164 VLEQAVV
-171 QQQKVAKLQDYEI
+171 QQQKVSKLQDYEI
-184 ENKQLRETLD
+184 ENKQLKETLE

-209 INRLKEKLREY
+209 ISRLKEKLREY
-220 EEKIED
+220 EDKMED

-233 EKEKDIQKMFSDK
+233 DKEKDMQKMFSDK
-246 ERALQEKQVSVAK
+246 ERTLQETQVSVAK

-265 HKAVTL
+265 HKAATL
-271 QAALDSTQSEL
+271 QAALDSAQSDL

-290 EMAAARSSEIE
+290 EVTAARSSEIE

-307 ERANQRASSTE
+307 ERANQRALSAE
-318 RQVESLQEEL
+318 RQVESLREEL
-328 LSTQN
+328 VAAQS
-333 ALQNIGDVQRPNMTE
+333 ALQNASDSGRPSMVRLQQML
-348 TIDALSRSSLEHEL
+348 IYL
-362 AAKERQ
+362 A

-373 SDVQQLQV
+373 SDVQHLQV
-381 MQSRLK
+381 TQSRLK
-387 ESGANEVSRL
+387 ESGANEN
-397 EDLLASKTTALQQM
+397 
-411 ETKLDGQS
+411 
-419 DYEEIKRELSI
+419 
-430 LKSVEFS
+430 KSSYNAPFTDDFNLISMLFS
-437 TSEGESGEG
+437 FSG
-446 RLESTPKSLE
+446 
-456 MLLLDKNKRLQSE
+456 LQSE

-475 ENVDL
+475 ENVDI
-480 TGRYSDLQVQYNEA
+480 TGRYSELHSQYNEA

-538 VTNAVQQAVGAP
+538 VSNAVQQAVAP
-550 TVGFTGENVA
+550 SVGLSGENVA
-560 TESLL
+560 MESIL

-572 ERFKVR
+572 ERFKIR

-619 YPSKG
+619 YPTKG
-624 TSGRDDEAAVSRYS
+624 AGGRDEEAAVSRYS

-656 QQRYLGLSAHEKVTL
+656 QQRYLGLSPHEKVTL

-694 HLMVFL
+694 HLLVFL
-700 VLYKLAY
+700 V
-707 TESCKRDVAS
+707 SRG
-717 ECAKR
+717 
-722 FAEHMHEVHGQ
+722 EHGN

>member
-1 MAASSFVSMR
+1 MAAAASSFVSMR
-11 NFWKEFSL
+11 NFWKDFSL

-27 TTAAE
+27 VTATE
-32 LAERQDGSD
+32 LADRQDESD
-41 ISRKKLVE
+41 TSRKKLVE

-58 PEVTQILVTF
+58 PEDT
-68 INFVVIYLCIYSSVP
+68 
-83 GKKIVLRYCEKQLN
+83 
-97 YVCCLI
+97 
-103 PRILTFIDKPLL
+103 
-115 IKREIRKK
+115 RKK
-123 VSPLLK
+123 VAPLLK

-164 LLEQSVI
+164 ILEQSVI
-171 QQQKVAKLQDYEI
+171 QQQKVSKLQDYEI
-184 ENKQLRETLD
+184 ENKQLRETLE
-194 EYNTE
+194 EYNSE

-220 EEKIED
+220 EDKMEE
-226 RVQARVK
+226 RVQGRVR
-233 EKEKDIQKMFSDK
+233 EKEKDMQKVFSDK
-246 ERALQEKQVSVAK
+246 ENALQEKQVSVAK

-265 HKAVTL
+265 HKAATL

-290 EMAAARSSEIE
+290 EMAAARSTEIE

-307 ERANQRASSTE
+307 ERANQRASSAE
-318 RQVESLQEEL
+318 RQVESLREEL
-328 LSTQN
+328 LAAQN
-333 ALQNIGDVQRPNMTE
+333 ANDGVRPNMLE
-348 TIDALSRSSLEHEL
+348 TIDAISRASLEQEL

-373 SDVQQLQV
+373 TDVQQLQV
-381 MQSRLK
+381 TQGKAK
-387 ESGANEVSRL
+387 ELATSEISRL
-397 EDLLASKTTALQQM
+397 EDLLASKTTALR
-411 ETKLDGQS
+411 ELESKLEEQNN
-419 DYEEIKRELSI
+419 YEEIKRELSI

-437 TSEGESGEG
+437 TSETERDEIKPES
-446 RLESTPKSLE
+446 SPKSLE

-480 TGRYSDLQVQYNEA
+480 TGRYTELHSKYNEA

-500 QKELITQLE
+500 QKELIGQLE

-533 SEKEL
+533 TEKEL
-538 VTNAVQQAVGAP
+538 VSNAVQQAVASG
-550 TVGFTGENVA
+550 TGGLTGDNV
-560 TESLL
+560 ESLL

-586 RHNQQQISVLQNEV
+586 RHNQQQITVLQNEV

-619 YPSKG
+619 YPTKG
-624 TSGRDDEAAVSRYS
+624 QGGRDDDSAVSRYS

-656 QQRYLGLSAHEKVTL
+656 QQRYLGLSPHEKVTL
-671 NLGRFIMSNKVA
+671 NLGKFIMSNKVA

-707 TESCKRDVAS
+707 TESCKRDVAT
-717 ECAKR
+717 ECARR

>member
-1 MAASSFVSMR
+1 MAAVASSFVSMR
-11 NFWKEFSL
+11 NFWKDFSL

-27 TTAAE
+27 VTATE
-32 LAERQDGSD
+32 LADRQDESD
-41 ISRKKLVE
+41 TSRKKLVE

-58 PEVTQILVTF
+58 PEDT
-68 INFVVIYLCIYSSVP
+68 
-83 GKKIVLRYCEKQLN
+83 
-97 YVCCLI
+97 
-103 PRILTFIDKPLL
+103 
-115 IKREIRKK
+115 RKK
-123 VSPLLK
+123 VAPLLK

-164 LLEQSVI
+164 ILEQSVI
-171 QQQKVAKLQDYEI
+171 QQQKVSKLQDYEI
-184 ENKQLRETLD
+184 ENKQLRETLE
-194 EYNTE
+194 EYNSE

-220 EEKIED
+220 EDKMEE
-226 RVQARVK
+226 RVQGRVR
-233 EKEKDIQKMFSDK
+233 EKEKDMQKVFFDK
-246 ERALQEKQVSVAK
+246 ENALQEKQVSVAK

-265 HKAVTL
+265 HNAATL
-271 QAALDSTQSEL
+271 QAALESTQSEL

-290 EMAAARSSEIE
+290 EMAAARSTEIE

-307 ERANQRASSTE
+307 ERANQRASSAE
-318 RQVESLQEEL
+318 RQVESLREEL
-328 LSTQN
+328 LAAQN
-333 ALQNIGDVQRPNMTE
+333 ANDGVRPNMLE
-348 TIDALSRSSLEHEL
+348 TIDAISRASLEQEL

-373 SDVQQLQV
+373 TDVQQLQV
-381 MQSRLK
+381 TQGKAK
-387 ESGANEVSRL
+387 ELATSEISRL
-397 EDLLASKTTALQQM
+397 EDLLASKTTALR
-411 ETKLDGQS
+411 ELESKLEEQNN
-419 DYEEIKRELSI
+419 YEEIKRELSI

-437 TSEGESGEG
+437 TSETEGDQIKPES
-446 RLESTPKSLE
+446 SPKSLE

-480 TGRYSDLQVQYNEA
+480 TGRYTELHSKYNEA

-500 QKELITQLE
+500 QKELIGQLE

-533 SEKEL
+533 TEKEL
-538 VTNAVQQAVGAP
+538 VSNAVQQAVASG
-550 TVGFTGENVA
+550 TGGLTGDNV
-560 TESLL
+560 ESLL

-586 RHNQQQISVLQNEV
+586 RHNQQQITVLQNEV

-619 YPSKG
+619 YPTKG
-624 TSGRDDEAAVSRYS
+624 QGGRDDDSAVSRYS

-656 QQRYLGLSAHEKVTL
+656 QQRYLGLSPYEKVTL
-671 NLGRFIMSNKVA
+671 NLGKFIMSNKVA

-707 TESCKRDVAS
+707 TESCKRDVAT
-717 ECAKR
+717 ECARR

>member
-1 MAASSFVSMR
+1 MAAAASSFVSMR
-11 NFWKEFSL
+11 NFWKDFSL

-27 TTAAE
+27 VTATE
-32 LAERQDGSD
+32 LADRQDESD
-41 ISRKKLVE
+41 TSRKKLVE

-58 PEVTQILVTF
+58 PEDT
-68 INFVVIYLCIYSSVP
+68 
-83 GKKIVLRYCEKQLN
+83 
-97 YVCCLI
+97 
-103 PRILTFIDKPLL
+103 
-115 IKREIRKK
+115 RKK
-123 VSPLLK
+123 VAPLLK

-164 LLEQSVI
+164 ILEQSVI
-171 QQQKVAKLQDYEI
+171 QQQKVSKLQDYEI
-184 ENKQLRETLD
+184 ENKQLRETLE
-194 EYNTE
+194 EYNSE

-220 EEKIED
+220 EDKMEE
-226 RVQARVK
+226 RVQGRVR
-233 EKEKDIQKMFSDK
+233 EKEKDMQKVFSDK
-246 ERALQEKQVSVAK
+246 ENALQEKQVSVAK

-265 HKAVTL
+265 HKATTL
-271 QAALDSTQSEL
+271 HAALDSTQSEL

-290 EMAAARSSEIE
+290 EMAAARSTEIE

-307 ERANQRASSTE
+307 ERANQRASSAE
-318 RQVESLQEEL
+318 RQVESLREEL
-328 LSTQN
+328 LAAQN
-333 ALQNIGDVQRPNMTE
+333 ASEGVRPNMLE
-348 TIDALSRSSLEHEL
+348 TIDAISRASLEQEL

-373 SDVQQLQV
+373 TDVQQLQV
-381 MQSRLK
+381 TQGKAK
-387 ESGANEVSRL
+387 ELATSEISRL
-397 EDLLASKTTALQQM
+397 EDLLASKTTALR
-411 ETKLDGQS
+411 ELESKLEEQNN
-419 DYEEIKRELSI
+419 YEEIKRELSI

-437 TSEGESGEG
+437 TSETERGEMKP
-446 RLESTPKSLE
+446 ESSPKSLE

-480 TGRYSDLQVQYNEA
+480 TGRYTELHSKYNEA

-500 QKELITQLE
+500 QKELIGQLE

-533 SEKEL
+533 TEKEL
-538 VTNAVQQAVGAP
+538 VSNAVQQAVASG
-550 TVGFTGENVA
+550 TGGLTGDNV
-560 TESLL
+560 ESLL

-586 RHNQQQISVLQNEV
+586 RHNQQQITVLQNEV

-619 YPSKG
+619 YPTKG
-624 TSGRDDEAAVSRYS
+624 QGGRDDDSAVSRYS

-656 QQRYLGLSAHEKVTL
+656 QQRYLGLSPHEKVTL
-671 NLGRFIMSNKVA
+671 NLGKFIMSNKVA

-707 TESCKRDVAS
+707 TESCKRDVAT
-717 ECAKR
+717 ECARR

>member
-1 MAASSFVSMR
+1 MAAATSSFVSMR
-11 NFWKEFSL
+11 NFWKDFSL

-27 TTAAE
+27 VTATE
-32 LAERQDGSD
+32 LADRQDESD
-41 ISRKKLVE
+41 TSRKKLVE

-58 PEVTQILVTF
+58 PEDT
-68 INFVVIYLCIYSSVP
+68 
-83 GKKIVLRYCEKQLN
+83 
-97 YVCCLI
+97 
-103 PRILTFIDKPLL
+103 
-115 IKREIRKK
+115 RKK
-123 VSPLLK
+123 VAPLLK

-164 LLEQSVI
+164 ILEQSVI
-171 QQQKVAKLQDYEI
+171 QQQKVSKLQDYEI
-184 ENKQLRETLD
+184 ENKQLRETLE
-194 EYNTE
+194 EYNSE

-220 EEKIED
+220 EDKMEE
-226 RVQARVK
+226 RVQGRVR
-233 EKEKDIQKMFSDK
+233 EKEKDMQKVFSDK
-246 ERALQEKQVSVAK
+246 ENALQEKQVTVAK

-265 HKAVTL
+265 HKAATL

-290 EMAAARSSEIE
+290 EMAAARSTEIE

-307 ERANQRASSTE
+307 ERANQRASSAE
-318 RQVESLQEEL
+318 RQVESLREEL
-328 LSTQN
+328 LAAQN
-333 ALQNIGDVQRPNMTE
+333 AAQNANDGVRPNMLE
-348 TIDALSRSSLEHEL
+348 TIDAISRASLEQEL

-373 SDVQQLQV
+373 TDVQQLQV
-381 MQSRLK
+381 TQGKAK
-387 ESGANEVSRL
+387 ELATSEISRL
-397 EDLLASKTTALQQM
+397 EDLLASKTTALR
-411 ETKLDGQS
+411 ELESKLEEQNN
-419 DYEEIKRELSI
+419 YEEIKRELSI

-437 TSEGESGEG
+437 TSETEGDEMKPES
-446 RLESTPKSLE
+446 SPKSLE

-480 TGRYSDLQVQYNEA
+480 TGRYTELHSKYNEA

-500 QKELITQLE
+500 QKELIGQLE

-533 SEKEL
+533 TEKEL
-538 VTNAVQQAVGAP
+538 VSNAVQQAVASG
-550 TVGFTGENVA
+550 TGGLTGDNV
-560 TESLL
+560 ESLL

-586 RHNQQQISVLQNEV
+586 RHNQQQITVLQNEV

-619 YPSKG
+619 YPTKG
-624 TSGRDDEAAVSRYS
+624 QGGRDDDSAVSRYS

-656 QQRYLGLSAHEKVTL
+656 QQRYLGLSPHEKVTL
-671 NLGRFIMSNKVA
+671 NLGKFIMSNKVA

-707 TESCKRDVAS
+707 TESCKRDVAT
-717 ECAKR
+717 ECARR